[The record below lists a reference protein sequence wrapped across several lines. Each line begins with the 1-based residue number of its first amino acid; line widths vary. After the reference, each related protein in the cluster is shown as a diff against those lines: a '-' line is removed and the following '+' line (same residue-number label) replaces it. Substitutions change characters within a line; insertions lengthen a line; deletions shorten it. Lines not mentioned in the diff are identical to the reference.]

1 MTYKARLKQFLV
13 ISFISWLILAAAVF
27 FLTYQ
32 TLEMPYLIIL
42 LGLVG
47 VTAATSLL
55 ALNQSQLQ
63 IAESNKNHS
72 RTKRQVQEHQLKID
86 RFEYDAKK
94 ASELRRIVLNSTQEK
109 DHALRNMALAL
120 DHAMDE
126 ILEIS
131 EQKNSD
137 ALDQVSTRAESM
149 KRYAADLQALA
160 KLELKSELPV
170 YREIDFL
177 VELEDLISQWNA
189 FGKSRRVKV
198 KVDNPEDQMPVVSD
212 TQWLINLL
220 SRIAQALIRMNEQTT
235 LYVHVIGYLD
245 ADLGDAV
252 RISFE
257 IDGRK
262 LDEKQ
267 LQHVMTEYVSII
279 EDGQEVGPGL
289 TFVVARR
296 VAQVMN
302 GFVEVENSSRGMEVL
317 VVVPRNPSFEDQD
330 QETPPL
336 GTF

>member
-1 MTYKARLKQFLV
+1 MTNKARLKQFLV
-13 ISFISWLILAAAVF
+13 ISFISWIVLAAAVF
-27 FLTYQ
+27 FFTYQ
-32 TLEMPYLIIL
+32 TLETLIWVIL

-47 VTAATSLL
+47 LTAATSLL
-55 ALNQSQLQ
+55 TLNQSQLQ
-63 IAESNKNHS
+63 IAESNKDHS

-86 RFEYDAKK
+86 RYEYDAKK

-126 ILEIS
+126 ILDIS
-131 EQKNSD
+131 LQKNSD
-137 ALDQVSTRAESM
+137 ALAQIMTRAESM

-177 VELEDLISQWNA
+177 VELEGLISLWNSY
-189 FGKSRRVKV
+189 GKNRGVKV
-198 KVDNPEDQMPVVSD
+198 KVDNPEEQMPVVSD
-212 TQWLINLL
+212 TNWLINLL
-220 SRIAQALIRMNEQTT
+220 SRIAYALIRMNEQTT

-245 ADLGDAV
+245 ADLGDAL

-257 IDGRK
+257 IDGRT
-262 LDEKQ
+262 LEEKQ

-279 EDGQEVGPGL
+279 EEGQEVGPGL

-302 GFVEVENSSRGMEVL
+302 GFIEVQNTSGGMEVL
-317 VVVPRNPSFEDQD
+317 VVVPRNPSFEE
-330 QETPPL
+330 QETL
-336 GTF
+336 LSSSY